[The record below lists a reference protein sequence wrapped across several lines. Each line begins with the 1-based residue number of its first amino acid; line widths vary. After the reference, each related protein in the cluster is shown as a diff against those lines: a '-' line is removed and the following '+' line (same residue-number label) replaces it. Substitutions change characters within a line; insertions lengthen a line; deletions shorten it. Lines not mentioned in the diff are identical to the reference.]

1 MSEEL
6 LAALA
11 AMNGRLEAVER
22 RQMETMR
29 KVDRLSNQASRWRGG
44 LVVLIALGGLVSTLG
59 INWLLGWLR

>member
-29 KVDRLSNQASRWRGG
+29 KVDRLSNQAAKWKGG

-59 INWLLGWLR
+59 INWLLSLMR